1 MMFNLENFVN
11 NIAKKKRRKKVF
23 ILGID
28 GPTASGKTT
37 LANKIS
43 KKLKKK
49 FNVVTFALDWTLTD
63 RNKRRR
69 YIKDYVSK
77 KINFFY
83 ELEEHMHISKAEKF
97 LDKIDK
103 FNNNSESYSFKVTVE
118 NLYNRNDQGRIN
130 LKKYFPGSSNLNE

>member
-11 NIAKKKRRKKVF
+11 SIAKKKRRKKVF

-49 FNVVTFALDWTLTD
+49 
-63 RNKRRR
+63 
-69 YIKDYVSK
+69 I
-77 KINFFY
+77 
-83 ELEEHMHISKAEKF
+83 
-97 LDKIDK
+97 
-103 FNNNSESYSFKVTVE
+103 
-118 NLYNRNDQGRIN
+118 
-130 LKKYFPGSSNLNE
+130 